1 MIRKITSFFIAI
13 VTFLTVG
20 TGADLDDSFEGH
32 DFPLISASEKEEGK
46 TRIMSFNIRC
56 SDVNG
61 VPVRKRASI
70 VALEINKIAPD
81 VFGVQECTGEWITDL
96 GILLPQY
103 ACIGVDRDTGRKIT
117 GGEHACVFYLRSKFK
132 LLDSGDFWLSDT
144 PDVPSFGP
152 GAACRRVCTWA
163 KLLNRS
169 TGETFVHVNTHFD
182 HVSEEARVL
191 AGNFVNAFIQEHF
204 SGMNVIFTAHLNTT
218 ANGEA
223 YKKMTENLFDAR
235 LNADNSVPFGTF
247 HGLDPEGKADY
258 VIDFILCS
266 PGIHVSEYRTV
277 TEGIN
282 GRFVSDH
289 FPIYAD
295 ITFPE

>member
-20 TGADLDDSFEGH
+20 TGADPDDSFEGH

-204 SGMNVIFTAHLNTT
+204 SGMNVIFTADLNTT

-247 HGLDPEGKADY
+247 HGLDPEGKTDY